1 MDTLLNQGGFSS
13 QEKASFG
20 EYQVTKK
27 VDGVKSSPYMSNI
40 GAKSSFSDSHGGF
53 QDQGGFQ
60 TAISTSTEIN
70 EQMTGYSGKGA
81 TFGEYQKTGSSK
93 TTTDYLPTS
102 TSKMETLP
110 TKYLPPIIQGDNGI
124 KSKFISSQE
133 TNYINT
139 NTLKTNKNISD
150 IQNQEST
157 FGEYQATTTAVSKTD
172 FQINSDSNIKF
183 SLHLPTKVLP
193 PIIKGENETQNASLE
208 FNQFQTE
215 INDLGKNKNSFQNTK
230 FKSDESSFQT
240 ATNNIGFDATQF
252 IQRTQNIDTTV
263 DTGAKFDIQQTT
275 GTETGFDIN
284 ALQTTQN
291 IDTTVDTGATFDI
304 QQTTG
309 TETGF
314 DINALQTTQNID
326 THVDTGASYDIQQT
340 TVVDTNSW
348 LQKTSSNDL
357 NSLQLNSPLINEN
370 SALQNFSSNE
380 ELINRETTFN
390 EYPAQFNENLIGSKS
405 NLTPSPFFDLPN
417 LESTSTIKTEEAAA
431 TFGEYQTTT
440 NINDVQS
447 QYIPK
452 SISSP
457 ETTLQPANDY
467 IQSSTTEVNEGGV
480 TFGEYKTTTNI
491 NMSKIDSIP
500 TKTLDSI
507 SLPSVPAV
515 PPMAGLNIPTTT
527 INTTNEFTT
536 IQGNDVS
543 SIATVTP
550 LKGSFAVS
558 RKNKI
563 VGRGMKNYA
572 EVFPIS
578 NESNFNFSTYKP
590 NLRVKFDNKGF
601 EARNNSFS
609 QIGSS
614 FSEYKTS
621 TYNKKSHY

>member
-40 GAKSSFSDSHGGF
+40 GAKSSFSDLHGGF

-81 TFGEYQKTGSSK
+81 TFGEYQTTGSSK

-157 FGEYQATTTAVSKTD
+157 FGEYQATTTAASKTD

-252 IQRTQNIDTTV
+252 IQTTQNIDTTV
-263 DTGAKFDIQQTT
+263 DTGAK
-275 GTETGFDIN
+275 
-284 ALQTTQN
+284 
-291 IDTTVDTGATFDI
+291 FDI

>member
-40 GAKSSFSDSHGGF
+40 GAKSSFSDLHGGF

-81 TFGEYQKTGSSK
+81 TFGEYQTTGSSK

-157 FGEYQATTTAVSKTD
+157 FGEYQATTTAASKTD

-252 IQRTQNIDTTV
+252 IQTTQNIDTTV
-263 DTGAKFDIQQTT
+263 DTGAK
-275 GTETGFDIN
+275 
-284 ALQTTQN
+284 
-291 IDTTVDTGATFDI
+291 FDI

-417 LESTSTIKTEEAAA
+417 LESTSTIKTEEAAT